1 MRRSIHQQHAEEH
14 DMSRHPTGLGV
25 MDLDSSLRAKLMFLN
40 IIKALDT
47 LEHIRFQN
55 MLYLLH
61 IVGWGVDNW
70 VEQQAVRHL
79 PMEPGRFIQR

>member
-1 MRRSIHQQHAEEH
+1 
-14 DMSRHPTGLGV
+14 MSRHSTGLGV

-47 LEHIRFQN
+47 LEHIRFPN

-61 IVGWGVDNW
+61 IVG
-70 VEQQAVRHL
+70 
-79 PMEPGRFIQR
+79 

>member
-1 MRRSIHQQHAEEH
+1 
-14 DMSRHPTGLGV
+14 MSRHPTGLGV

-61 IVGWGVDNW
+61 IVG
-70 VEQQAVRHL
+70 
-79 PMEPGRFIQR
+79 